1 MHWRESNQ
9 RSGFG
14 EPGGDGGDQND
25 DIGDLFGDGGNH
37 HQNGDLSGVGETIAK
52 IFTAVMTNIFSYS
65 KICQAFFYHHSQL
78 ALAIN

>member
-14 EPGGDGGDQND
+14 EPGGDSCDQND

-37 HQNGDLSGVGETIAK
+37 HQNGDLSGNGDQNGDDVDVGGRTE
-52 IFTAVMTNIFSYS
+52 SS
-65 KICQAFFYHHSQL
+65 
-78 ALAIN
+78 

>member
-14 EPGGDGGDQND
+14 EPGGDSCDQND

-37 HQNGDLSGVGETIAK
+37 HQNGDLSGNGDQNGDDVDVGGQTK
-52 IFTAVMTNIFSYS
+52 SS
-65 KICQAFFYHHSQL
+65 
-78 ALAIN
+78 